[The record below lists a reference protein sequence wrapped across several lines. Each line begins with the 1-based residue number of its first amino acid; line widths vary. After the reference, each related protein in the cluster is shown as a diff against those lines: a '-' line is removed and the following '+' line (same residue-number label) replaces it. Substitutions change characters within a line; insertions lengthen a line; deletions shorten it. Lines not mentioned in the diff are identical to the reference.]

1 MDFFTNDKRNKIEFS
16 CFPNTINSAFW
27 GDDNVKKSDY
37 ASILGDT

>member
-1 MDFFTNDKRNKIEFS
+1 MDCKRNKMKFS

-27 GDDNVKKSDY
+27 EVANVKKSDY